1 MLGTFVTRTA
11 ALGALV
17 LATSAGCGGSSAA
30 TSGSASDTKTNGGS
44 ARSHARTHPHRTSPQ
59 HARNLPLSPQVRHH
73 FSSVLAAVSS
83 TDYHH
88 VRVGEALPGSVY
100 YASLG
105 DNRYALA
112 KFKLPRTG
120 TRDQPSLF
128 VRFGDEPWV
137 YAGDRLG
144 AIARASL
151 VPCAVRAIWGFTCR
165 APPNASRRPLAG
177 AAYAGAADAVCGS
190 LLAALRRNA
199 KTPHAHDADAVLG
212 ILRSALAQLVALPVA
227 PAERQF
233 AAQLQTDEAR
243 LFGLMSWQAE
253 TERTK
258 QLITSFDV
266 RARVNSHMRELHRLM
281 SGHGLRPCF

>member
-1 MLGTFVTRTA
+1 MLDTFVTRAA

-30 TSGSASDTKTNGGS
+30 TSGSASGGGAS
-44 ARSHARTHPHRTSPQ
+44 SHARTHPHRTSPQ
-59 HARNLPLSPQVRHH
+59 HARNLPLSPQLRHH
-73 FSSVLAAVSS
+73 LSSVLAAVRS

-88 VRVGEALPGSVY
+88 VIVGEALPGSVY

-105 DNRYALA
+105 GNRYALA

-144 AIARASL
+144 AIAQASL
-151 VPCAVRAIWGFTCR
+151 VPCAVRATWGFTCR
-165 APPNASRRPLAG
+165 TSPNASRRPLAG
-177 AAYAGAADAVCGS
+177 ASYARAADAVCGS
-190 LLAALRRNA
+190 LLGALRRNS
-199 KTPHAHDADAVLG
+199 KTPHAHNADAVLG
-212 ILRSALAQLVALPVA
+212 ILRSALARLVTLPAA

-253 TERTK
+253 TERTT

-266 RARVNSHMRELHRLM
+266 RARVNSHMRQLHRLM